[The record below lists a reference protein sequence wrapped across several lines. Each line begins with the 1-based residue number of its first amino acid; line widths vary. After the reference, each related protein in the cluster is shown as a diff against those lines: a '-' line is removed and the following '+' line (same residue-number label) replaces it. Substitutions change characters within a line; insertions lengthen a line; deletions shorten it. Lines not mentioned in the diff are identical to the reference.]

1 MLHPADWTV
10 IAAYFAVVIAIGVI
24 VARRVRGTGDY
35 FMGGRGFGR
44 WLMIGQSFGV
54 GTHAEMPVSL
64 AGAVVQHGLSA
75 IWFQWKNLFATP
87 FFWLFAPVLR
97 RVRRTTVAELF
108 EERYGRWMGGIYA
121 VYALVFF
128 TIGSAA
134 MLKGGAKVVSRAAGG
149 AFSADAVMLSMTA
162 VFIAYSF
169 VGGLVASAW
178 TDFFQGFLIIA
189 LSFLLLP
196 LGWDRVGGLEGMRAT
211 LGDAKFSL
219 AVPDGIGPWFILML
233 TVNGLVGILA
243 QPQQMAAVGTGRDE
257 RACREGFFWGNYV
270 KRVCTVGWALVGLM
284 VAAMLARGTFG
295 ATSLADSEE
304 AFGFACRHLL
314 FPGSLGLLI
323 ACVLAANMSTSSAFM
338 VSSGALFTEG
348 IYRRH
353 LVSGR
358 PDAHYLL
365 VGRLSGLAI
374 SLLGVAYAYFLI
386 DRVLHA
392 FLLTETMATYMGVG
406 LLGGVIWPR
415 ANRWGALASVLAAYA
430 TNFGA
435 AHALGRRF
443 DHWDPDVFAWSLLA
457 GVVALVVVSLLT
469 PPEPAT
475 EQADLRRRLETPT
488 ELPGREGDPVADPAA
503 AAAAAEAGR
512 RSVMVD
518 LLALRT
524 ASHGRGWR
532 AYREDL
538 VGFLASWGWV
548 LGLLGAFWLW
558 LR

>member
-10 IAAYFAVVIAIGVI
+10 IAAYFAVVIAIGVV

-35 FMGGRGFGR
+35 FLGGRGFGR

-87 FFWLFAPVLR
+87 FFWLLAPVLR

-108 EERYGRWMGGIYA
+108 EDRYGRWMGGIYA
-121 VYALVFF
+121 VYALLFF

-134 MLKGGAKVVSRAAGG
+134 MLKGGAKVVSQAAGG
-149 AFSADAVMLSMTA
+149 AFSPDAVMLTMTA

-295 ATSLADSEE
+295 PTALADSEE

-365 VGRLSGLAI
+365 VGRLSGLVI

-406 LLGGVIWPR
+406 LLGGVIWRR
-415 ANRWGALASVLAAYA
+415 ANRWGALASLVAAYA

-435 AHALGRRF
+435 AFLMGVRF
-443 DHWDPDVFAWSLLA
+443 DHWNPDVFAWSLLA
-457 GVVALVVVSLLT
+457 GVTALVVVSLLT
-469 PPEPAT
+469 PPEPVA

-488 ELPGREGDPVADPAA
+488 ELPDREGDPLADRDAPARAA
-503 AAAAAEAGR
+503 AAGR
-512 RSVMVD
+512 RALVVD
-518 LLALRT
+518 LLSLRE
-524 ASHGRGWR
+524 AAQGRGWR
-532 AYREDL
+532 AYREDV
-538 VGFLASWGWV
+538 VGFLVSWGWV
-548 LGLLGAFWLW
+548 LALLGAFWLW
-558 LR
+558 VR

>member
-1 MLHPADWTV
+1 
-10 IAAYFAVVIAIGVI
+10 
-24 VARRVRGTGDY
+24 
-35 FMGGRGFGR
+35 
-44 WLMIGQSFGV
+44 
-54 GTHAEMPVSL
+54 
-64 AGAVVQHGLSA
+64 
-75 IWFQWKNLFATP
+75 
-87 FFWLFAPVLR
+87 
-97 RVRRTTVAELF
+97 
-108 EERYGRWMGGIYA
+108 
-121 VYALVFF
+121 
-128 TIGSAA
+128 
-134 MLKGGAKVVSRAAGG
+134 
-149 AFSADAVMLSMTA
+149 
-162 VFIAYSF
+162 
-169 VGGLVASAW
+169 
-178 TDFFQGFLIIA
+178 
-189 LSFLLLP
+189 
-196 LGWDRVGGLEGMRAT
+196 
-211 LGDAKFSL
+211 
-219 AVPDGIGPWFILML
+219 
-233 TVNGLVGILA
+233 
-243 QPQQMAAVGTGRDE
+243 
-257 RACREGFFWGNYV
+257 
-270 KRVCTVGWALVGLM
+270 
-284 VAAMLARGTFG
+284 
-295 ATSLADSEE
+295 
-304 AFGFACRHLL
+304 
-314 FPGSLGLLI
+314 
-323 ACVLAANMSTSSAFM
+323 M

-365 VGRLSGLAI
+365 VGRLSGLVI

-469 PPEPAT
+469 PPEPAA

-488 ELPGREGDPVADPAA
+488 ELPGREGDPVTDPAA

-524 ASHGRGWR
+524 ASQGRGWR

>member
-10 IAAYFAVVIAIGVI
+10 IAAYFAVVIAIGVV

-87 FFWLFAPVLR
+87 FYWIFAPVLR

-108 EERYGRWMGGIYA
+108 EDRYGRWMGGLYA

-134 MLKGGAKVVSRAAGG
+134 MLKGGAKVVSQAAGG
-149 AFSADAVMLSMTA
+149 SVGPDAVMLMMTA

-211 LGDAKFSL
+211 LGDARFSL

-284 VAAMLARGTFG
+284 VAAMLVRGTFG
-295 ATSLADSEE
+295 PTSLADPEE

-314 FPGSLGLLI
+314 FPGALGLLV
-323 ACVLAANMSTSSAFM
+323 ACVLAANMSTASAFM

-353 LVSGR
+353 LAPGR
-358 PDAHYLL
+358 PDGHYLL
-365 VGRLSGLAI
+365 VGRVSGLVI
-374 SLLGVAYAYFLI
+374 SLLGVAYAFFLI

-406 LLGGVIWPR
+406 LLGGVVWPR
-415 ANRWGALASVLAAYA
+415 ANRWGALASIVAAYA

-435 AHALGRRF
+435 AALTGARF
-443 DHWDPDVFAWSLLA
+443 DRWDPDVFAWSLLA
-457 GVVALVVVSLLT
+457 GVIALVVFSLLT
-469 PPEPAT
+469 PPEPRA
-475 EQADLRRRLETPT
+475 EQEDLRRRLETPT
-488 ELPGREGDPVADPAA
+488 ELPGSEGDPVASPEAPIR
-503 AAAAAEAGR
+503 AAEAGR
-512 RSVMVD
+512 RSVIVD
-518 LLALRT
+518 ALSLGEAAR
-524 ASHGRGWR
+524 GRGWR

-538 VGFLASWGWV
+538 VGFLASWAWV
-548 LGLLGAFWLW
+548 LALLAAFWLW
-558 LR
+558 VR